1 MSSLQKVSDYRVM
14 HQRQDVGIRISS
26 LYRQQQLAIGILD
39 LASKDELIESLKWYT
54 ANMSNPIYVITLQTR
69 IDEEDWQAMF
79 PDVNFIIFKQPATT
93 GEYINVFA
101 DECYATYFLVVR
113 TDAVLI
119 AFDGERLMAAMAE
132 KNHPAIITPV
142 MISSALE
149 VMPTLRAPYI
159 NGRQVDPMSFTP
171 SIDMDEEEL
180 NLYPVMELGL
190 YDRALFQRL
199 RSYDTL
205 ISGEFYQAMDFG
217 VRCFLLGYRIF
228 TTKSLAI
235 QFPTRLSIIEDRS
248 LCDGSDRFYTKA
260 MSVRRIAGKNVVEKW
275 KPYVDKEVLN
285 EEVKKKQMLLQK
297 TDFFTLM
304 KNWKTRDSAE
314 VNE

>member
-1 MSSLQKVSDYRVM
+1 
-14 HQRQDVGIRISS
+14 
-26 LYRQQQLAIGILD
+26 
-39 LASKDELIESLKWYT
+39 
-54 ANMSNPIYVITLQTR
+54 
-69 IDEEDWQAMF
+69 
-79 PDVNFIIFKQPATT
+79 
-93 GEYINVFA
+93 
-101 DECYATYFLVVR
+101 
-113 TDAVLI
+113 
-119 AFDGERLMAAMAE
+119 
-132 KNHPAIITPV
+132 
-142 MISSALE
+142 
-149 VMPTLRAPYI
+149 
-159 NGRQVDPMSFTP
+159 MSFTP

-314 VNE
+314 VKE

>member
-1 MSSLQKVSDYRVM
+1 M

-26 LYRQQQLAIGILD
+26 LYRQQQLAVGLLD
-39 LASKDELIESLKWYT
+39 LSSKEDLIESLKWYT

-69 IDEEDWQAMF
+69 IDEEDWAALF
-79 PDVNFIIFKQPATT
+79 PDVKCIIFKLPATT
-93 GEYINVFA
+93 GEYINAFA
-101 DECYATYFLVVR
+101 DVCFATYFLVVR
-113 TDAVLI
+113 TDSSLI
-119 AFDGERLMAAMAE
+119 AFDGERLMAAMGE
-132 KNHPAIITPV
+132 KNHPALITPV
-142 MISSALE
+142 MISSSCE
-149 VMPTLRAPYI
+149 VLPTLRAPFI

-171 SIDMDEEEL
+171 SIDTDEEEP

-199 RSYDTL
+199 RSYDTM

-217 VRCFLLGYRIF
+217 VRCYLLGYRIF
-228 TTKSLAI
+228 TTRSLAI
-235 QFPTRLSIIEDRS
+235 QFPKRLSIIEDRS
-248 LCDGSDRFYTKA
+248 LCDGADRFYTKA
-260 MSVRRIAGKNVVEKW
+260 MSIRRIAGKNVIEKW

-304 KNWKTRDSAE
+304 KNWKTKDAADNPE
-314 VNE
+314 